1 VYRTGEDGTAP
12 GVPRRNLN
20 LRHRCHGV
28 LLYLFY
34 GRVLTWA
41 AVYSLAT
48 MIESSPLTVNFART
62 ELGDNT
68 FEDLVDGIGGLEY
81 SRNRSYGFVI
91 ESLDP
96 ERVSAH
102 LVITTPVKIQ
112 DYDEER
118 QEIVDKQVDKTELI
132 PFRIDVEHNF
142 LEVFSNQSDTGEVKT
157 RLGEAIGWDIS
168 ITEAPIN
175 LAKLYDAL
183 SVSDYETEITSI
195 QISNFSVDNNTT
207 GSYRMK
213 VFEESEG
220 IKYVSE
226 YQNDVSYLAVKF
238 KNEVET
244 ATVGFYRSGSIR
256 IYSNI
261 ENDSHLLDNIK
272 MALNSSDEVMQDA

>member
-1 VYRTGEDGTAP
+1 
-12 GVPRRNLN
+12 
-20 LRHRCHGV
+20 
-28 LLYLFY
+28 
-34 GRVLTWA
+34 
-41 AVYSLAT
+41 
-48 MIESSPLTVNFART
+48 
-62 ELGDNT
+62 
-68 FEDLVDGIGGLEY
+68 
-81 SRNRSYGFVI
+81 
-91 ESLDP
+91 LDP

-226 YQNDVSYLAVKF
+226 YQNNVSYLAVKF

-272 MALNSSDEVMQDA
+272 MALNSSDEVM